1 MALASCLAAPSK
13 GWPSCT
19 WRTSQ
24 RRAPGPAHSTLP
36 CVVACGS
43 AIAAVW
49 QRTHQKHQ
57 RFFSA
62 RASEPRAG
70 HLVLQKDCE
79 VTKSRFCRG
88 WSISQ
93 LREGY
98 RYCADDILCAYLAWQ
113 ADPKAQRLLDLGS
126 GIGSI
131 GLAWLAQ
138 QPRGA
143 KCTMLEAQEVSVQLC
158 RQTLEALQVKAVDLR
173 HGDLRDPSTLQ
184 TLGTNFDLVTANPPY
199 FTSTSGNLPKNSQ
212 KAYCRHELRGGVS
225 EFCSA
230 AAQLLS
236 PNGSFC
242 MVHASPRLTDV
253 LTALERYHFTIQ
265 RRVDIFFR
273 GNYKSVAVVCSPKSA
288 SNGQQEAAAE
298 RLQVIEED
306 GSWSPGYLEICELMG
321 L

>member
-1 MALASCLAAPSK
+1 M
-13 GWPSCT
+13 
-19 WRTSQ
+19 
-24 RRAPGPAHSTLP
+24 
-36 CVVACGS
+36 
-43 AIAAVW
+43 
-49 QRTHQKHQ
+49 
-57 RFFSA
+57 
-62 RASEPRAG
+62 
-70 HLVLQKDCE
+70 
-79 VTKSRFCRG
+79 TKSRFCRG